1 MCYAPFQIVVSPL
14 KPPLNPLNPRPKMVA
29 KTPPTNHHLIQCL

>member
-14 KPPLNPLNPRPKMVA
+14 KPPLNPGSKVVA
-29 KTPPTNHHLIQCL
+29 KTPPTNHHLI